1 MDCWSAWKFT
11 NHYKKR
17 EFYAMNVN
25 SFNFLFISNIKRILR
40 KLIEFK
46 ASLSSKSF
54 YCKALSGMS
63 TYNICINSDL
73 TVSCN
78 CRDYDGT
85 GHIGDFSSQ
94 SFSDVLSGI
103 IAKEFRKKLA
113 YGRLPILTCTT
124 CNELHLIDKNNAQH
138 FEQHYALPE
147 GIMLENT
154 ICCNLNCTQCARKE
168 VTSIR
173 KKKSLTLEEIKKVSM
188 EIKRCNIKSL
198 CFFSLGEPFL
208 SPNIYDELKIL
219 RDDNPDLTI
228 TVSTNGTLLDNDK
241 ARVAALMLDTII
253 FSIDGISNKTLQKY
267 QKKGSFEK
275 SYNNMK
281 ALVDYRNAKNL
292 YKPLIEWKYV
302 LFNWNDEKQMIL
314 EAIKLASQAKVDII
328 SFWPTRTPIY
338 GISWRYYFSSFFKT
352 IGYKNWKG
360 REVNLRG

>member
-1 MDCWSAWKFT
+1 M
-11 NHYKKR
+11 
-17 EFYAMNVN
+17 
-25 SFNFLFISNIKRILR
+25 SN
-40 KLIEFK
+40 
-46 ASLSSKSF
+46 
-54 YCKALSGMS
+54 
-63 TYNICINSDL
+63 YNICINSDL

-94 SFSDVLSGI
+94 GFLDIFNGI

-124 CNELHLIDKNNAQH
+124 CAELHTIDKNKARH
-138 FEQHYALPE
+138 FEQDYTLPE

-154 ICCNLNCTQCARKE
+154 VCCNLNCTECARKE

-173 KKKSLTLEEIKKVSM
+173 KKKSLTLEEIKKISM
-188 EIKRCNIKSL
+188 EIKNYNIKSL
-198 CFFSLGEPFL
+198 SFFNLGEPFL

-219 RDDNPDLTI
+219 RDGNPDLTI
-228 TVSTNGTLLDNDK
+228 IVSTNGILLNNDK
-241 ARVAALMLDTII
+241 TRRAALMLDTVI
-253 FSIDGISNKTLQKY
+253 FSIDGISNKTVQKY
-267 QKKGSFEK
+267 QKGGSFEK

-281 ALVDYRNAKNL
+281 VLADYRNSRKL
-292 YKPLIEWKYV
+292 DKPIIEWKYV
-302 LFNWNDEKQMIL
+302 LFNWNDERKMIL
-314 EAIKLASQAKVDII
+314 EAVKLARQAKVDII

-352 IGYKNWKG
+352 VGYKNWKG